1 MKRGLAFA
9 LLLAALAVAGA
20 GWAAL
25 APLPADAREALYVIP
40 KGTWSRR
47 MGGESLDILPQELR
61 LELGVRDI
69 LVLRND
75 DDVPQVFGPVLV
87 MPGQRFTMPF
97 RQAAT
102 YQFACTLHA
111 TGQLHVIVQEPPAP
125 AWERLRK
132 RAAVMGARM
141 AWL

>member
-1 MKRGLAFA
+1 MKRAPATGLALLA
-9 LLLAALAVAGA
+9 LLLAGA

-25 APLPADAREALYVIP
+25 APLPDGAREALYVIP
-40 KGTWSRR
+40 RGTWSRR
-47 MGGESLDILPQELR
+47 MAGESLDILPQELR

-75 DDVPQVFGPVLV
+75 DDLPQVFGPVLV

-102 YQFACTLHA
+102 YQFACTLHV
-111 TGQLHVIVQEPPAP
+111 TGQLFVIVQEAP
-125 AWERLRK
+125 GAAWQRLRK
-132 RAAVMGARM
+132 RLAGVGSGI